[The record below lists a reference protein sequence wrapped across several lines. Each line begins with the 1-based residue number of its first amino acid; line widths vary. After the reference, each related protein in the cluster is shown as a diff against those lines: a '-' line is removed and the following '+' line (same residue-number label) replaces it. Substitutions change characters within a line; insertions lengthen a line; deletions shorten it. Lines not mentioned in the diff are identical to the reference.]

1 MVIIGS
7 LVAAASSVHGQK
19 PALLGLSPIS
29 HIGIAVSDVEVTR
42 QHYAEIFDLPVP
54 TINENNRLAQPD
66 GSEDAVARAATL
78 YFPNFL
84 LELQQSATD
93 FGPIHDTVKGFGQTV
108 HHISFGVRENDRET
122 RDHLVDTGGSWRG
135 GTATSVW
142 SYIDFR
148 NRLGV
153 TFEPISIQVFNML
166 DNGTSNAPA
175 GDTLGTQPMTQIGI
189 VVRNVEEAAKAY
201 SDILGVT
208 IPPARVISTMEYP
221 TGSTANPSAHI
232 KTTSWTHDNDITI
245 ELIEPIGGPSPWSEW
260 LEKQGGSAVHH
271 LTFEVGARLDEMIRR
286 LQAKGGTL
294 TYGLAG
300 GTRAYLDFGDKLGI
314 VIELTG
320 TR

>member
-1 MVIIGS
+1 MVLIGS
-7 LVAAASSVHGQK
+7 FVAAASSVHGQQ

-29 HIGIAVSDVEVTR
+29 HIGIAVSDIEVTR
-42 QHYAEIFDLPVP
+42 QHYAEIFDLSVP

-78 YFPNFL
+78 FFPNFL

-108 HHISFGVRENDRET
+108 HHISFGVRENYRET
-122 RDHLVDTGGSWRG
+122 RDHLVDTGGDWRG
-135 GTATSVW
+135 GTATSIW
-142 SYIDFR
+142 SYVDFR
-148 NRLGV
+148 DRLGV
-153 TFEPISIQVFNML
+153 ALEPISIQIFDML
-166 DNGTSNAPA
+166 GKGTSNAPA
-175 GDTLGTQPMTQIGI
+175 GDTLGTQPVTQIGI
-189 VVRNVEEAAKAY
+189 VVRNVDEAAKAY

-208 IPPARVISTMEYP
+208 IPPARIISTMDYP
-221 TGSTANPSAHI
+221 TGSPANPKAHI

-271 LTFEVGARLDEMIRR
+271 LTFEVGTRLDEMIRR
-286 LQAKGGTL
+286 LQTKGGTL
-294 TYGLAG
+294 TYGVAG